1 MGGFLGTLW
10 WVVLFF
16 CLFCVDIWEMRCL
29 KNRCYCKEELR
40 LSDCS
45 RANLMVVPKSVPLVN
60 YTTLDLGHN
69 FNSLVQVNFS
79 VLKKQLPKLKMVDL
93 RDNPFDCK
101 GFPDKT
107 IFGVITDCEIAVT
120 RKTLKTTRLPSSH
133 AGTPTRKTLK
143 TRKLA
148 QPTTTTRLSS
158 SHPGTSIIIYMTVLF
173 SSVLLMPVIIL
184 CLKGVVKLCK
194 TRHRTRTLPIS
205 CELSLFNFDADSE
218 EHVIFDVTA
227 L

>member
-79 VLKKQLPKLKMVDL
+79 VLKKKLSKLKMVDL

-120 RKTLKTTRLPSSH
+120 TTTIITRWNSH
-133 AGTPTRKTLK
+133 QKNSK
-143 TRKLA
+143 DQELA
-148 QPTTTTRLSS
+148 QPTTTTRLPS
-158 SHPGTSIIIYMTVLF
+158 SHPGTSIIIYMTVLV

-205 CELSLFNFDADSE
+205 CQLSLFNFDADSE

>member
-79 VLKKQLPKLKMVDL
+79 VLKKKLSKLKMVDL

-120 RKTLKTTRLPSSH
+120 TTTIITRWNSH
-133 AGTPTRKTLK
+133 QKNSK
-143 TRKLA
+143 DQELA
-148 QPTTTTRLSS
+148 QPTTTTRLPS